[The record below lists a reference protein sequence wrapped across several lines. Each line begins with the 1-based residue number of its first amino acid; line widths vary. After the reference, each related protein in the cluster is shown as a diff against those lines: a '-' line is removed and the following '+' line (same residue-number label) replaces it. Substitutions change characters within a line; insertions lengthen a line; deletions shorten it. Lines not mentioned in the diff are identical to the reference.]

1 MALKTFQNLTEERQK
16 EILQVAFAEF
26 ALKGYDNSSLS
37 SIVKKCGLAKGSFYR
52 YFANKKELYIYLIE
66 VATNQRL
73 SNLEQIIADTSI
85 DFYQL
90 LKLNFLEKIQFDIDN
105 PVIGGFLYKI
115 LLEKDNL
122 EIAEVVASLKERIIE
137 QTQMILKLPQYKLN
151 IHEED
156 YHLVA
161 YHIFQ
166 MQLWLYDYIA
176 LKFNINTNKNIQEA
190 KPVLSIPAKEIEK
203 LVDKSIALIKNGIE

>member
-1 MALKTFQNLTEERQK
+1 MALKTFLNLKEERQQ
-16 EILQVAFAEF
+16 EILNVAFAEF
-26 ALKGYDNSSLS
+26 ALKGYDNASLS
-37 SIVKKCGLAKGSFYR
+37 NIVKNCSLAKGSFYR
-52 YFANKKELYIYLIE
+52 YFSNKKELYTYLIE
-66 VATNQRL
+66 VATTKRL
-73 SNLEQIIADTSI
+73 SNLEQIIEDTSI

-90 LKLNFLEKIQFDIDN
+90 LKLNFLEKIQFDMDN

-115 LLEKDNL
+115 LQEKDNH
-122 EIAEVVASLKERIIE
+122 EIAEVIANLKEGIVE

-166 MQLWLYDYIA
+166 MQLWLYEYMA
-176 LKFNINTNKNIQEA
+176 LKFNINTHENIQEA
-190 KPVLSIPAKEIEK
+190 KPVLNIPVNELEK